1 MININAKTY
10 KCFYLYFVLFF
21 FISNGITLATE
32 TSAPEYAA
40 QNHQQD
46 NLSSTSTYIKEKIL
60 NVYQIGVI
68 KGENI
73 PDKCIFSKFA
83 EAWGL
88 KYKKE
93 SLYAILSV
101 TNIHNNLVTVRFSNP
116 PYKLYWHDFW
126 EVMDLAPGETIYFFI
141 EIDNSSPIAEVLTY
155 HGNMT
160 ISLDANAPLVDW
172 DTVLSPSSENASLT
186 ITQRYTYD
194 YPGAHPPPPDVV
206 LLQVSLFSRCKFP
219 LYFTPQ
225 STKKESFH
233 NISLTTGK
241 EDVNSSNLL
250 CVMFFERASIKDGF
264 LLLPGEHII
273 LSNTMID
280 EKRNDGLII
289 NASKKKILN
298 KQIKA
303 TWIHGI
309 YSQPIFIN

>member
-1 MININAKTY
+1 MTNITEKTY
-10 KCFYLYFVLFF
+10 KYFYLYFVLFF

-40 QNHQQD
+40 QNHKQD
-46 NLSSTSTYIKEKIL
+46 NSSSTSTYIKEKIL

-88 KYKKE
+88 KYKRD
-93 SLYAILSV
+93 SLYAVLSV
-101 TNIHNNLVTVRFSNP
+101 TNIYDKLVAVRFSNP
-116 PYKLYWHDFW
+116 PYSLYCGDFM
-126 EVMDLAPGETIYFFI
+126 EIMDLAPGETIYFFI
-141 EIDNSSPIAEVLTY
+141 EIDNSSPIAKVLTY

-194 YPGAHPPPPDVV
+194 YPGDPPPPPDEV

-225 STKKESFH
+225 STNKESFH
-233 NISLTTGK
+233 NISLTTGE

-250 CVMFFERASIKDGF
+250 CVMFFQRASIEDGF

-289 NASKKKILN
+289 NASKNKILN
-298 KQIKA
+298 KPIKA
-303 TWIHGI
+303 MWIYGI

>member
-1 MININAKTY
+1 MTNITEKTY
-10 KCFYLYFVLFF
+10 KYFYLYFVLLFL
-21 FISNGITLATE
+21 ISNGITLATE
-32 TSAPEYAA
+32 ASLPEYAA
-40 QNHQQD
+40 QNHKQD
-46 NLSSTSTYIKEKIL
+46 NSSSTSKYIKEKIL

-73 PDKCIFSKFA
+73 PDKCFFSKFA

-88 KYKKE
+88 KYKKD

-172 DTVLSPSSENASLT
+172 DTVLSPSSENVNLT
-186 ITQRYTYD
+186 INQQHD
-194 YPGAHPPPPDVV
+194 MPDITPSSDDVI
-206 LLQVSLFSRCKFP
+206 LQISLFSRCKFP
-219 LYFTPQ
+219 LYFPPPGTN
-225 STKKESFH
+225 KDNFY
-233 NISLTTGK
+233 NISIITG
-241 EDVNSSNLL
+241 EENANSSN
-250 CVMFFERASIKDGF
+250 MFCMMYFNLRSIEDGF
-264 LLLPGEHII
+264 LLLPGERII
-273 LSNTMID
+273 SSKTCIYK
-280 EKRNDGLII
+280 KRNNGVIQYDLK
-289 NASKKKILN
+289 NKILN
-298 KQIKA
+298 KPIRA
-303 TWIHGI
+303 MWINGI

>member
-1 MININAKTY
+1 MTNTTEKTY
-10 KCFYLYFVLFF
+10 KYFYLYFVLLFL
-21 FISNGITLATE
+21 ISNGITLATE
-32 TSAPEYAA
+32 TSLPEYAA

-46 NLSSTSTYIKEKIL
+46 NSSSTSKYIKEKIL
-60 NVYQIGVI
+60 NVYQVGVI

-88 KYKKE
+88 KYKKD

-194 YPGAHPPPPDVV
+194 YPGAQPPPPDVV

-233 NISLTTGK
+233 NISLTTGE

-250 CVMFFERASIKDGF
+250 CVMFFERASIKDNF